1 MPRKITRKTEL
12 SKIESVRE
20 QLQKRFNAIDKG
32 FMDQHERS
40 DDILDYWDIYAC
52 KLGARQLYAGE
63 SRSFL
68 PFVRDAIRARRT
80 RFTNQVFPQAGRYI
94 EVTSE
99 DGQIPHAM
107 MALAEYYIEE
117 AGLREQIIPAAF
129 VQGDV
134 EGQMTALV
142 SWETSERHVVSRE
155 SKPISIGG
163 IEFPELGEVESVG
176 EESFTEG
183 MPKVEII
190 ADCDYLLLPPTA
202 NTIKDALG
210 DGGSVTVIRRWNE
223 TKIDEMIDRG
233 EVREDQGEAL
243 KGMMGR
249 IDPPKANLGKAL
261 AGFAGIRGV
270 GENKSAYVYRTWT
283 MVKIPGLEGKRLVLA
298 YYGGYDLILG
308 CHLCPYWN
316 DKADVVSQPVEKLA
330 GLHKGQSLVK
340 PVADIQY
347 QANDYFNEGAD
358 SATRALLP
366 IVATDP
372 EKNPKVSSMV
382 LDMGAVWETS
392 PRDTSFMAFPALYEK
407 AMPLIEA
414 LKAQIFQSLSVN
426 PSMIPQRTS
435 ARKPT
440 QAEIAAEQAVD
451 LLTVSDAVTN
461 METGV
466 LTPIVG
472 LMMDYDY
479 QFRDRPLTVRS
490 FGDLGVKA
498 EMIAIPPQQ
507 AGKRWRFRWFGVE
520 AARAAAQ
527 IQQQISAINVLM
539 PMTQHPSIAQSGY
552 RMDLVPLVRS
562 VVESAFGP
570 RLAPEIF
577 KSVVDE
583 FSLDPELENEL
594 LAQGLNMPI
603 SPLDNFAK
611 HMQMH
616 APLLQQFPPLT
627 PAHTAAQKHIQA
639 HQQGERVK
647 QMAQAMQ
654 QAQGQPPVS
663 TGGSP
668 RGPRRGATPT
678 MPRGGQQPP
687 GAIHADQMPMAGAVT
702 MPRKM

>member
-99 DGQIPHAM
+99 DGEIPHAM

-117 AGLREQIIPAAF
+117 AQLRTQIIPALF

-134 EGQMTALV
+134 EGQMTVLV
-142 SWETSERHVVSRE
+142 SWETTDRHIVVRE
-155 SKPISIGG
+155 SKPVSIGG
-163 IEFPELGEVESVG
+163 IEMPELGEVEEVSQQTITDG
-176 EESFTEG
+176 R
-183 MPKVEII
+183 PKVEII
-190 ADCDYLLLPPTA
+190 PDCDYLLLPPTA
-202 NTIKDALG
+202 DTTGDALAN
-210 DGGSVTVIRRWNE
+210 GGSITVIRRWNE

-233 EVREDQGEAL
+233 EIREDQGEAL

-249 IDPPKANLGKAL
+249 IDPPKANLAKAL
-261 AGFAGIRGV
+261 AGYAGIRGV

-283 MVKIPGLEGKRLVLA
+283 MVKIPSLDGPRLVLA

-316 DKADVVSQPVEKLA
+316 DKPDVISQPVEKLA

-347 QANDYFNEGAD
+347 QANDYFNEAAD

-372 EKNPKVSSMV
+372 EKNPRVSSMV

-407 AMPLIEA
+407 ALPLIEG

-451 LLTVSDAVTN
+451 LLTVSDVVTN
-461 METGV
+461 MESGN
-466 LTPIVG
+466 LTPIIG

-479 QFRDRPLTVRS
+479 QFRDRDLMVRS

-498 EMIAIPPQQ
+498 EMVAIPPQQ

-527 IQQQISAINVLM
+527 IQQQISAINVIM

-577 KSVVDE
+577 KSIVDE
-583 FSLDPELENEL
+583 FALDPELENEL
-594 LAQGLNMPI
+594 LIQGLDMPI

-611 HMQMH
+611 HMQAH
-616 APLLQQFPPLT
+616 VPLLQQFAPLT
-627 PAHTAAQKHIQA
+627 PAHAAVQKHVQA
-639 HQQGERVK
+639 HQQGEQVK
-647 QMAQAMQ
+647 QLAAMMAQAGGPSPIAGP
-654 QAQGQPPVS
+654 QA
-663 TGGSP
+663 
-668 RGPRRGATPT
+668 RGPRRGAAPQP
-678 MPRGGQQPP
+678 PRGPQQPP
-687 GAIHADQMPMAGAVT
+687 GAIHADRMPMAGSVV
-702 MPRKM
+702 MPRKV